1 MEMYT
6 TEIAQ
11 FGHKDPTL
19 ALNKHTQGCV
29 SYIRV
34 ACQGLTLALH

>member
-29 SYIRV
+29 